1 MVKDTILYD
10 RLGVSSNAN
19 EKELKKAYHKLSMKW
34 HPDKN
39 NSDGAKEK
47 FQEISEAYS
56 ILSDKSKR
64 NVYDQVGIDM
74 TKNGGEMPV
83 DPSDIFK
90 HFMSSMGGMDGFP
103 FGRPSFG
110 GAFSGPFGG
119 PFAGSFG
126 GGFQE
131 NPFGPNMAANHN
143 NVSDYK
149 DCFVQLDVSLE
160 DLYNEKTVNVEYNSS
175 FFCKECD
182 GYGTKNKSKS
192 NCNTCDGSGKARIT
206 RKIGNMIQQIIRSCP
221 DCNGTGEKIEPD
233 NICKYCNGDKFKNKN
248 RSIEFVLNKN
258 YDEGNNITIK
268 GKGNVY
274 RDRKTDLIIKIVEK
288 EHPVFTKLGNNL
300 HMSVNIKLYQL
311 LFGLNKSI
319 THLDGRKLFINIPKF
334 YFNNFDEDLQYSV
347 NNEGFSGKGNL
358 ILHITIDNIN
368 TTVLQE
374 NEATVL
380 KKLLVKCDL
389 NEFKKEVNILKNK
402 DTLVKTNISKYIPN
416 NTRDYHQQEHV
427 FETDDEQP
435 ECVTQ

>member
-1 MVKDTILYD
+1 MVKDTILYN
-10 RLGVSSNAN
+10 RLGVSHSAD

-39 NSDGAKEK
+39 NSNDAKEK

-56 ILSDKSKR
+56 ILSNKSKR
-64 NVYDQVGIDM
+64 KVYDQVGIDM
-74 TKNGGEMPV
+74 TKNGGEMPM

-103 FGRPSFG
+103 FGRPGFG
-110 GAFSGPFGG
+110 GSFSGPFGE
-119 PFAGSFG
+119 AFG
-126 GGFQE
+126 GGIRE
-131 NPFGPNMAANHN
+131 NPFNSNMATNCN

-160 DLYNEKTVNVEYNSS
+160 ELYNEKTVNVEYKSS
-175 FFCKECD
+175 ILCKECD

-192 NCNTCDGSGKARIT
+192 DCNTCTGSGKARIT
-206 RKIGNMIQQIIRSCP
+206 RRIGNMIQQIIRSCP
-221 DCNGTGEKIEPD
+221 DCNGTGGRIEHD
-233 NICKYCNGDKFKNKN
+233 NICEYCNGNKFKNKN
-248 RSIEFVLNKN
+248 RNIEFLLNKN
-258 YDEGNNITIK
+258 YGEGNDITIK

-274 RDRKTDLIIKIVEK
+274 KDRKTDLIIKIKEK
-288 EHPVFTKLGNNL
+288 EHPIFTKIGKDL

-347 NNEGFSGKGNL
+347 NNEGFCNNGDL
-358 ILHITIDNIN
+358 ILHITIGNIN
-368 TTVLQE
+368 TSVLEE
-374 NEATVL
+374 NEETIL

-389 NEFKKEVNILKNK
+389 TEFKKEVGILKNK
-402 DTLVKTNISKYIPN
+402 DNLVKTNISKYIQN
-416 NTRDYHQQEHV
+416 NTKDYHQQEQEQV
-427 FETDDEQP
+427 FETVDEQP